1 MQRDVRTLERIADLG
16 QQLYI
21 GRMMSQMIDNGHLVF
36 AAQMARDSVSL
47 EKGLQT
53 LNKLAESSGL
63 AEVKMRYEKIKK
75 DVESWSEEFDPKK
88 PPKKNKTYS
97 FADFYKYY

>member
-16 QQLYI
+16 QKLYI
-21 GRMMSQMIDNGHLVF
+21 GRMMSQKIDNGHLVF

-47 EKGLQT
+47 KKGLQT

-63 AEVKMRYEKIKK
+63 EEVKARYEEIKT
-75 DVESWSEEFDPKK
+75 DVETCSEEFMSKK
-88 PPKKNKTYS
+88 PPKKDEIIF
-97 FADFYKYY
+97 FAYCYDY

>member
-1 MQRDVRTLERIADLG
+1 MRRSDLQRDVRTLERIADLG

-21 GRMMSQMIDNGHLVF
+21 GRTMSQMIDNGHLVF

-53 LNKLAESSGL
+53 LNKLAESTLCLSSG
-63 AEVKMRYEKIKK
+63 AAA
-75 DVESWSEEFDPKK
+75 
-88 PPKKNKTYS
+88 
-97 FADFYKYY
+97 ADLTVTTKFYPEI